1 VNQEY
6 HEKIREVSVLNLDVM
21 NLLSGADIACIF
33 LDDKLNIRKFTKAAS
48 ERIPLRVMDIG
59 RPLRDLAGGSSSFA
73 PAFKNLDK
81 VLLKRDVQEFEL
93 VDEAG
98 RWFLIRCL
106 PYEDEITSSSVLGVV
121 LTFFDVS
128 RLRYALDKALIE
140 GARADAE
147 HSAKMVFLSTMRQ
160 DIQSPLNAICGFSE
174 LLKNSGELGSES
186 RGFAS
191 YVSKSSRLLAALLD
205 TNLSLASMDTGK
217 ITRVIEPF
225 SLVDEVYQVRI
236 AFLLLKKILDKY
248 SSFQIR
254 SPNCCLPLL
263 LVRAWSLWWTWTL
276 GYCLSPNLLG
286 MQSISVTF
294 CSICAQVPLSL
305 HIKDM

>member
-106 PYEDEITSSSVLGVV
+106 PYEDEITSNSVLGVV

-140 GARADAE
+140 GARADAA

-191 YVSKSSRLLAALLD
+191 HISKSSRLLAALLD

-217 ITRVIEPF
+217 ITRVVEPF

-236 AFLLLKKILDKY
+236 AFLLLKN
-248 SSFQIR
+248 FF
-254 SPNCCLPLL
+254 
-263 LVRAWSLWWTWTL
+263 TL
-276 GYCLSPNLLG
+276 
-286 MQSISVTF
+286 ISN
-294 CSICAQVPLSL
+294 
-305 HIKDM
+305 

>member
-140 GARADAE
+140 GARADAA

-191 YVSKSSRLLAALLD
+191 HISKSSRLLAALLD

-217 ITRVIEPF
+217 ITRVVEPF

-236 AFLLLKKILDKY
+236 AFLLLKKFFTIIFIV
-248 SSFQIR
+248 S
-254 SPNCCLPLL
+254 N
-263 LVRAWSLWWTWTL
+263 
-276 GYCLSPNLLG
+276 
-286 MQSISVTF
+286 
-294 CSICAQVPLSL
+294 
-305 HIKDM
+305 